1 LRSTVEETSTRPRVR
16 LARAEAQHRTRLRL
30 AHQRRVQ
37 ARLEQGGRLVRDSL
51 ERAWLDPKERS
62 GWVERAALRAV
73 EVLPGGRWN
82 IAHGPA
88 WPEAE
93 RERLRQ
99 SLLARGVREADFAEP
114 AIGAGVRFASGN
126 AVFDAT
132 LEGLLADR
140 AAIEARLLF
149 HLGEVRP

>member
-1 LRSTVEETSTRPRVR
+1 MVEQASKGPRER
-16 LARAEAQHRTRLRL
+16 LARAEAQHRTRQRL
-30 AHQRRVQ
+30 AQQRCVQ
-37 ARLEQGGRLVRDSL
+37 ARLEQGCRLVRDSL
-51 ERAWLDPKERS
+51 ERAWLEPKERS
-62 GWVERAALRAV
+62 GWVERAALRAL
-73 EVLPGGRWN
+73 EVLPGGRWD
-82 IAHGPA
+82 IVHGPA

-99 SLLARGVREADFAEP
+99 SLLAQDVRGADFSSEP
-114 AIGAGVRFASGN
+114 AIRAGVRFASGN

-149 HLGEVRP
+149 HLGNVRP